1 MKANTLCTLLAQRIP
16 PEQFQ
21 VRGDKVIFFDP
32 DANNKLATA
41 MPESPYD
48 TPENRAIVEDVITNY
63 GPLEA
68 AYLAEELAE
77 KEAAEA
83 LQTAKQQSLVDNLP
97 SWFLVNDA
105 INNIANLADAKAF
118 IKKLS
123 RVVYLDLKN
132 SVD

>member
-21 VRGDKVIFFDP
+21 LHGLGIHWMGGF
-32 DANNKLATA
+32 
-41 MPESPYD
+41 D
-48 TPENRAIVEDVITNY
+48 TPENETIAADVIANY
-63 GPLEA
+63 GTLEA
-68 AYLAEELAE
+68 AYLAAELAE
-77 KEAAEA
+77 KVAKEA
-83 LQTAKQQSLVDNLP
+83 LQAAKQQALVDNLP
-97 SWFLVNDA
+97 SWTQVDTA

-118 IKKLS
+118 IKKLT